1 MNYYEFSK
9 KNKNEIFK
17 ILKTDDDGL
26 SNEEAKRR
34 VLREGLNISTD
45 TKKKSA
51 LYFILQSFK
60 DKFIMIL
67 LVLAV
72 IDYITN
78 DYIGT
83 GIIICLGIAS
93 AMLRFV

>member
-67 LVLAV
+67 LVLHWNNYLPWNCKCNA
-72 IDYITN
+72 
-78 DYIGT
+78 
-83 GIIICLGIAS
+83 
-93 AMLRFV
+93 